1 MTNQIL
7 ATKSCSN
14 ETSTGPR
21 GDMDS
26 YLGSMPQVPIC
37 ASCVATECWRVF
49 TECFPFSEKE
59 KGLYSLLSLPIMA
72 FAIKVVLLCKTVW
85 ENVEYLKKIRSS
97 TGI

>member
-37 ASCVATECWRVF
+37 ASCVATERWRVF

-59 KGLYSLLSLPIMA
+59 KSLYSLLSLPIMA
-72 FAIKVVLLCKTVW
+72 FAIKVVLLCQNCLG
-85 ENVEYLKKIRSS
+85 EC
-97 TGI
+97 